1 MGVFMK
7 GLMEVKVRH
16 PGNNRTRKN
25 NNEEHLDTEGDG
37 GQLNDED

>member
-1 MGVFMK
+1 MK